1 MDHLKCYPTEWLTY
15 HPTQRQNKI
24 RLHCE
29 LKIWNQFSIYNKIER
44 AKVSKLKLNSNLNPK
59 SAKCRAFKCFT
70 KVDLSMSF
78 QIIWHNAKMN
88 LFLLHSNK
96 KNEYKTP
103 KYGKSIVFFVGTF
116 VSSVILFD
124 PMQTVWKERGQR
136 IGYCITITLPLKLN
150 DFFFFVAVWR
160 LFFNSSPSTL
170 HLRLFECRS

>member
-1 MDHLKCYPTEWLTY
+1 
-15 HPTQRQNKI
+15 
-24 RLHCE
+24 
-29 LKIWNQFSIYNKIER
+29 
-44 AKVSKLKLNSNLNPK
+44 
-59 SAKCRAFKCFT
+59 
-70 KVDLSMSF
+70 MSF

-150 DFFFFVAVWR
+150 DSFFLRRCLALILQFFAIYFTFAIIRMSLLTSMAIEFGCAFVSTTHAHHLIAFSFNLISISNFYKFSFRFVFLFNFFPLCSMFFFTHSVS
-160 LFFNSSPSTL
+160 SSP
-170 HLRLFECRS
+170 FFFQANDF